1 VITCLKRILRI
12 GRMLLCCDQGM
23 VGEETPKALWE
34 VGSPTPG
41 AIRLRR
47 GKAVKKQPLSRLGRY
62 RMVLD
67 SLG

>member
-1 VITCLKRILRI
+1 
-12 GRMLLCCDQGM
+12 MLLCCDQGM